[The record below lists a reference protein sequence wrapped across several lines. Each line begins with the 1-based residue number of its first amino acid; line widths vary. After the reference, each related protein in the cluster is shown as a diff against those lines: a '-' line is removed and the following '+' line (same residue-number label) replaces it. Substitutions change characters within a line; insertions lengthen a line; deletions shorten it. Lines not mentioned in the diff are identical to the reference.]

1 MRIACVHVPQL
12 SLQCVTRVEPALR
25 GAALAVA
32 GAPAPGEGR
41 PALTA
46 PVVVAVSRA
55 AWALGV
61 RVGMTA
67 VAARGINRD
76 VRVVHAD
83 PNAERELSR
92 ALADALLTIA
102 PTVDLGGRLGGGGAH
117 LAIYAEVPGKLR
129 GAAFGT
135 RAQAVLAALG
145 LAGRVGIAD
154 DRFTAWVA
162 ASEPG
167 DSQIVS
173 VPRGGAPAYL
183 ADKPLSLLAIT
194 PEVLRMLEA
203 LGVAT
208 LGEFAALPAPSVT
221 RPVERD
227 YQALARGEGGTSLR
241 PYAPDA
247 AIREELALGTG
258 DTVAS
263 IARRVA
269 LRLAGRAR
277 LAARLEIASYA
288 DAGERVA
295 TVEAERPLASAED
308 IADAIAPALA
318 SAAWRVRVTVVGEAL
333 ATDAGVLCPPVKL
346 PPAADLASAVLATTG
361 TADLFVGDGPAPTGA
376 HGRYRRTRRG
386 KHRPR
391 IAASPQSRLFEDH
404 RH

>member
-25 GAALAVA
+25 GAALAIA
-32 GAPAPGEGR
+32 GAPVAGDGR

-67 VAARGINRD
+67 IAARGIGRD

-102 PTVDLGGRLGGGGAH
+102 PTVDLGGRLGNGGAH
-117 LAIYAEVPGKLR
+117 LAVYAEVPGKLR
-129 GAAFGT
+129 GASFGT
-135 RAQAVLAALG
+135 RALEVLAALG
-145 LAGRVGIAD
+145 LTGRVGIAD

-167 DSQIVS
+167 DAEAVS
-173 VPRGGAPAYL
+173 VPRGGASAYL

-194 PEVLRMLEA
+194 PEVLRMLDA
-203 LGVAT
+203 LGVRT
-208 LGEFAALPAPSVT
+208 LGAFAALPAPSVT

-227 YQALARGEGGTSLR
+227 YQALARGEGGTALR
-241 PYAPDA
+241 PYVPQA
-247 AIREELALGTG
+247 AICEELALGGG
-258 DTVAS
+258 DTVAC
-263 IARRVA
+263 IARRLA

-277 LAARLEIASYA
+277 LASRLDITSYA
-288 DAGERVA
+288 DAGERLT
-295 TVEAERPLASAED
+295 TVDAPRALASADEL
-308 IADAIAPALA
+308 AEAIAPALA
-318 SAAWRVRVTVVGEAL
+318 AGAWRVRVTVAGEAL
-333 ATDAGVLCPPVKL
+333 ATDAGVLGPPVKL
-346 PPAADLASAVLATTG
+346 PPATELVSVVLATTG
-361 TADLFVGDGPAPTGA
+361 TADLFGPDAAAPTGA
-376 HGRYRRTRRG
+376 HARYRRTRRG
-386 KHRPR
+386 KQRPR
-391 IAASPQSRLFEDH
+391 IAASPQSRLFEGS
-404 RH
+404 

>member
-25 GAALAVA
+25 GAALAIA

-67 VAARGINRD
+67 VAARAIGRD

-83 PNAERELSR
+83 PTAERELSR
-92 ALADALLTIA
+92 ALADALMTIA
-102 PTVDLGGRLGGGGAH
+102 PTVDLGGRLGNGGAH
-117 LAIYAEVPGKLR
+117 LAVYAEVPAKLR

-135 RAQAVLAALG
+135 RAQGVLAALG
-145 LAGRVGIAD
+145 LTGRIGIAD

-162 ASEPG
+162 ASEPNN
-167 DSQIVS
+167 SEVVS
-173 VPRGGAPAYL
+173 VPRGGAAAYL

-194 PEVLRMLEA
+194 PEVLRMLDA
-203 LGVAT
+203 LGVST

-227 YQALARGEGGTSLR
+227 YQALARGEGGVALR
-241 PYAPDA
+241 PYVPDA

-258 DTVAS
+258 DTIAS
-263 IARRVA
+263 LARRLA
-269 LRLAGRAR
+269 LRLGGRGR
-277 LAARLEIASYA
+277 LASRLEIASYA

-295 TVEAERPLASAED
+295 TVEAPRPLASEED
-308 IADAIAPALA
+308 IAEAIAPALA
-318 SAAWRVRVTVVGEAL
+318 HDAWRVRVTVVGEAL
-333 ATDAGVLCPPVKL
+333 AGDAGVLCPPVKL
-346 PPAADLASAVLATTG
+346 PPPTDLVAVVLSTTG
-361 TADLFVGDGPAPTGA
+361 TADLFGSDGPAPTGA
-376 HGRYRRTRRG
+376 HARYRRTRRG

-391 IAASPQSRLFEDH
+391 IATSPQSRLFE
-404 RH
+404 RS

>member
-1 MRIACVHVPQL
+1 
-12 SLQCVTRVEPALR
+12 
-25 GAALAVA
+25 
-32 GAPAPGEGR
+32 
-41 PALTA
+41 
-46 PVVVAVSRA
+46 VVAVSRA

-67 VAARGINRD
+67 VAARGIGRD
-76 VRVVHAD
+76 IRVVHAD
-83 PNAERELSR
+83 PTAERELSR

-117 LAIYAEVPGKLR
+117 LAIYAEVPAKLR
-129 GAAFGT
+129 GASFGT
-135 RAQAVLAALG
+135 RAQEVLATLG
-145 LAGRVGIAD
+145 LTGRIGIAD

-162 ASEPG
+162 AAAPG
-167 DSQIVS
+167 TSDPGHADADVVS

-183 ADKPLSLLAIT
+183 ANKPLSLLAIT
-194 PEVLRMLEA
+194 PEVLRMLDA
-203 LGVAT
+203 LGVGT

-227 YQALARGEGGTSLR
+227 YQALARGEGGTQLR

-247 AIREELALGTG
+247 AIREELALGSG
-258 DTVAS
+258 DTLATIS
-263 IARRVA
+263 QRLA
-269 LRLAGRAR
+269 LRLTGRGR
-277 LAARLEIASYA
+277 LASRLEIASYA

-295 TVEAERPLASAED
+295 TVDAPRPVASTED
-308 IADAIAPALA
+308 LADAIAPALA
-318 SAAWRVRVTVVGEAL
+318 HDAWRVRVTVVGEAL